1 MAEQAK
7 PAPDARLDLSGLVC
21 PAPLLGAKR
30 VVDDLKPGQILAL
43 VSDCPGT
50 RDDLFIWAR
59 HTGNEIVLVEHQ
71 DRNRNLFYIRKGK
84 APALRAQVT
93 LDMRGAVCPGPVLE
107 ARRVLEGMKPDEVLR
122 LLTSCPA
129 ARDEVRTWTEAT
141 GVALAAAHEIGA
153 HEWEFYLRRPGAQ
166 K

>member
-1 MAEQAK
+1 MFESK
-7 PAPDARLDLSGLVC
+7 APQPDVRLDLSGLTC
-21 PAPLLGAKR
+21 PAPLVGAKR
-30 VVDDLKPGQILAL
+30 VVDDLAPGQVLAL

-59 HTGNEIVLVEHQ
+59 QTGNDLLQVEQLAGKQHV
-71 DRNRNLFYIRKGK
+71 FYIRKGK
-84 APALRAQVT
+84 GPVPSAQVT

-129 ARDEVRTWTEAT
+129 ARDEVSAWTRAT
-141 GVALAAAHEIGA
+141 QVKLAGEREIGA
-153 HEWEFYLRRPGAQ
+153 GEWEFYLRRT
-166 K
+166 

>member
-1 MAEQAK
+1 MSEAK
-7 PAPDARLDLSGLVC
+7 PPRPDVRLDLSGLTC
-21 PAPLLGAKR
+21 PAPLVGAKR
-30 VVDDLKPGQILAL
+30 VVDDLAPGQVLAL

-59 HTGNEIVLVEHQ
+59 HTGNDLLQVEPLAGRQHV
-71 DRNRNLFYIRKGK
+71 FYIRKGK
-84 APALRAQVT
+84 APGPSAQVT

-129 ARDEVRTWTEAT
+129 ARNEV
-141 GVALAAAHEIGA
+141 GA
-153 HEWEFYLRRPGAQ
+153 
-166 K
+166 

>member
-1 MAEQAK
+1 MSEAK
-7 PAPDARLDLSGLVC
+7 PPQADVRLDLTGLTC
-21 PAPLLGAKR
+21 PAPLVGAKR
-30 VVDDLKPGQILAL
+30 VVDDLAPGQVLAL

-59 HTGNEIVLVEHQ
+59 HTGNDLLQVEQLAGRQLV
-71 DRNRNLFYIRKGK
+71 FYLRKGK
-84 APALRAQVT
+84 GPALRAQVT

-122 LLTSCPA
+122 LLTSCSA
-129 ARDEVRTWTEAT
+129 ARDEVGAWTRAT
-141 GVALAAAHEIGA
+141 QVTLAGEREIGA
-153 HEWEFYLRRPGAQ
+153 GEWEFYLRR

>member
-1 MAEQAK
+1 MSKTEPPHVK
-7 PAPDARLDLSGLVC
+7 LDLSGLTC

-30 VVDDLKPGQILAL
+30 VVDDLEPGQVLEL

-59 HTGNEIVLVEHQ
+59 QTGNDLLRVEHEGGK
-71 DRNRNLFYIRKGK
+71 RHVFTIRKGK
-84 APALRAQVT
+84 GPAPRAHVT

-122 LLTSCPA
+122 LVTSCPA
-129 ARDEVRTWTEAT
+129 ARDEVSAWTRAT
-141 GVALAAAHEIGA
+141 RVTLAGEREIGA
-153 HEWEFYLRRPGAQ
+153 GEWEFYLRRA
-166 K
+166 

>member
-1 MAEQAK
+1 MSEVK
-7 PAPDARLDLSGLVC
+7 PPRPDVRLDLSGLTC
-21 PAPLLGAKR
+21 PAPLVGAKR
-30 VVDDLKPGQILAL
+30 VVDDLAPGQVLAL

-59 HTGNEIVLVEHQ
+59 HTGNDLLQVDLLTGKQHVY
-71 DRNRNLFYIRKGK
+71 YIRKGK

-129 ARDEVRTWTEAT
+129 ARDEVGAWTRAT
-141 GVALAAAHEIGA
+141 QVTLAGEREIGA
-153 HEWEFYLRRPGAQ
+153 GEWEFYLRR

>member
-1 MAEQAK
+1 MSETK
-7 PAPDARLDLSGLVC
+7 PPQPDVRLDLSGLTC
-21 PAPLLGAKR
+21 PAPLVGAKR
-30 VVDDLKPGQILAL
+30 VVDDLAPGQVLAL

-59 HTGNEIVLVEHQ
+59 HTGNDLLRVEQLAGKQHV
-71 DRNRNLFYIRKGK
+71 FYIRKGK

-122 LLTSCPA
+122 LVTNCPA
-129 ARDEVRTWTEAT
+129 ARDEVGAWTRAT
-141 GVALAAAHEIGA
+141 RVALAGEREIGA
-153 HEWEFYLRRPGAQ
+153 GEWEFYLRRA
-166 K
+166 

>member
-1 MAEQAK
+1 MSEAK
-7 PAPDARLDLSGLVC
+7 PPQPDVRLDLTGLTC
-21 PAPLLGAKR
+21 PAPLVGAKR
-30 VVDDLKPGQILAL
+30 VVDDLAPGQVLAL

-59 HTGNEIVLVEHQ
+59 HTGNDLLQVEPLAGRQHV
-71 DRNRNLFYIRKGK
+71 FYIRKGK
-84 APALRAQVT
+84 APGPSAQVT

-107 ARRVLEGMKPDEVLR
+107 ARRVLEGMKPSEVLR

-129 ARDEVRTWTEAT
+129 ARDEVGAWTRAT
-141 GVALAAAHEIGA
+141 QVTLAGEREIGA
-153 HEWEFYLRRPGAQ
+153 GEWEFYLRR

>member
-1 MAEQAK
+1 MSKTE
-7 PAPDARLDLSGLVC
+7 PPHPDVKLDLTGLTC

-30 VVDDLKPGQILAL
+30 VVDDLEPGQILEL

-59 HTGNEIVLVEHQ
+59 QTGNDLVRAEPLAGKQHV
-71 DRNRNLFYIRKGK
+71 FFIRKGK
-84 APALRAQVT
+84 GPGLRAQVT

-122 LLTSCPA
+122 LVTSCPA
-129 ARDEVRTWTEAT
+129 ARDEVNAWTRAT
-141 GVALAAAHEIGA
+141 QIKLAGEREIGA
-153 HEWEFYLRRPGAQ
+153 GEWEFYLRRA
-166 K
+166 